1 MPGVI
6 QGGAV
11 LVLLSV
17 FFAHVLA
24 PAVVAFRRRIV
35 IGPRQRPISRPVAIV
50 LLYLLVFVPGGLL
63 WRSARGAAVRWVH
76 ETAPAAVERLF
87 GGGNFAPF
95 ERAIMRAPIPDNLRR
110 GASARLERL
119 LGYIERETRAT
130 LDDMIAAARYAEW
143 LVVAPVLAFVLLPA
157 APGVPRSTLRA
168 LPRRH
173 FQVRAG
179 ED

>member
-1 MPGVI
+1 MSPILLASSSRADLVTCGDMSGVI

-95 ERAIMRAPIPDNLRR
+95 ERMVMRMP
-110 GASARLERL
+110 
-119 LGYIERETRAT
+119 
-130 LDDMIAAARYAEW
+130 
-143 LVVAPVLAFVLLPA
+143 
-157 APGVPRSTLRA
+157 
-168 LPRRH
+168 
-173 FQVRAG
+173 
-179 ED
+179 